1 MGMNATQYPSME
13 HSSALPAA
21 SCRGTATAP
30 RIVDELVVNWHV
42 TEACNYRCRYCYS
55 HWEREPNRLDVIRNE
70 VASRDLIE
78 ALWQFFRPDNDSN
91 PLRRKLQWSNIRLS
105 LAGGEPMLHARHVAR
120 VARHAKA
127 LGMRVSMITN
137 GSLLPRVTG
146 ELNELARSLDML
158 GLSIDAIS
166 DSRNR
171 AIGRTDRKG
180 GTLSLEQLVRMTDNL
195 RTAHPG
201 LSIKVNTVV
210 NAFNVHDDLRGVID
224 ALRPDRWKL
233 LRVLPVVN
241 KDLVVSDTDF
251 AAFVARHACM
261 ETRVSVEDNRDML
274 SSYLMVDP
282 QGRFFQNGKDESYG
296 YVYSQPITPDTV
308 ERAFLSVPF
317 DACKFASR
325 Y

>member
-1 MGMNATQYPSME
+1 MNTTEYPTIE
-13 HSSALPAA
+13 HSFALPAA
-21 SCRGTATAP
+21 TSRRSATAP
-30 RIVDELVVNWHV
+30 RVVDEIVVNWHV

-55 HWEREPNRLDVIRNE
+55 HWEREPNRLDVIRDE
-70 VASRDLIE
+70 VASLGLIE
-78 ALWQFFRPDNDSN
+78 ALWQFFRPDNASN
-91 PLRRKLQWSNIRLS
+91 PLRSQLQWSNLRLS
-105 LAGGEPMLHARHVAR
+105 LAGGEPMLYAGQVSR

-137 GSLLPRVTG
+137 GSLLPRVAG

-158 GLSIDAIS
+158 GLSIDAVS

-171 AIGRTDRKG
+171 AIGRADRKG
-180 GTLSLEQLVRMTDNL
+180 STLSLQQLVRLVDNL
-195 RTAHPG
+195 RSAHPG
-201 LSIKVNTVV
+201 IALKVNTVV

-233 LRVLPVVN
+233 LRVLPVLN
-241 KDLVVSDTDF
+241 DDLVVSDTDF
-251 AAFVARHACM
+251 AAFVARHACLG
-261 ETRVSVEDNRDML
+261 TRVSVEDNRDML

-282 QGRFFQNGKDESYG
+282 QGRFFQNGNGDSCG
-296 YVYSQPITPDTV
+296 YFYSRPITPDNI
-308 ERAFLSVPF
+308 ERAFRSVPF

>member
-1 MGMNATQYPSME
+1 ME
-13 HSSALPAA
+13 HSFALPAVT
-21 SCRGTATAP
+21 CRRSATAP
-30 RIVDELVVNWHV
+30 RIVDEIVVNWHV

-55 HWEREPNRLDVIRNE
+55 HWEREPNRLDVIRDE
-70 VASRDLIE
+70 VASLGLIE
-78 ALWQFFRPDNDSN
+78 ALWQFFRPDNASN
-91 PLRRKLQWSNIRLS
+91 PLRRKLQWSNLRLS
-105 LAGGEPMLHARHVAR
+105 LAGGEPMLYARHVAR

-137 GSLLPRVTG
+137 GSLLPRVAG

-158 GLSIDAIS
+158 GLSIDAVS

-180 GTLSLEQLVRMTDNL
+180 SALSLEQLVRLADNL
-195 RTAHPG
+195 RTARPG
-201 LSIKVNTVV
+201 LAIKVNTVV

-233 LRVLPVVN
+233 LRVLPVI
-241 KDLVVSDTDF
+241 KDDLVVSDTDF
-251 AAFVARHACM
+251 AAFVARHACLG
-261 ETRVSVEDNRDML
+261 THVSVEDNRDML

-282 QGRFFQNGKDESYG
+282 QGRFFQNGNGESCG
-296 YVYSQPITPDTV
+296 YFYSRPITPDTI
-308 ERAFLSVPF
+308 ERAFRSVPF